1 MFKVNN
7 KDTRTTPMA
16 LSFIVN
22 FEHIL
27 HLDLVFQLLTLS
39 RLMTAGNV
47 KNNKVLKGKEEV
59 AGTVTVKMSNQGKTW

>member
-16 LSFIVN
+16 SFSAFIVN

-27 HLDLVFQLLTLS
+27 QLCFS
-39 RLMTAGNV
+39 AS
-47 KNNKVLKGKEEV
+47 V
-59 AGTVTVKMSNQGKTW
+59 ANFKQINTDWLPFKYTFTGLIF